1 VETLIRRCAGLDVH
15 KASVVACVRV
25 IDENGELL
33 SFTQSFGTTTS
44 DLLKLNDWLMSYAVT
59 LVGMESTGVYWKP
72 VYTLLEAEF
81 ECWLLNAQ
89 HLRNVPGRKTDVAD
103 AAWIAQLVAHG
114 LVRPSFVPPK
124 EIRELRELTRYRK
137 AVIQGRSR
145 EAQRLHKTLESAG
158 IKLANVATDI
168 LGVSGRDILQ
178 ALIAGTHDPDVLAEL
193 ARGRLRKKLPA
204 LRNALTGW
212 FSPTH
217 RVLVG
222 ELLAHLEYLDESIER
237 LCDDITAKIAPFAA
251 EIDFLDTIPGVDRRV
266 AEMLLAEIGPDM
278 SRFPTSGN
286 LASWAGQCPGNNESA
301 GKRFSG
307 KTRKGSRWQRVALVE
322 AAQAAARTKGTY
334 LASQYARIKGRHGHN
349 KAIIAVAHSILVIA
363 YHILQRRQPYNEL
376 GGDYFIERQQKAAY
390 QRRLVKQLERM
401 GYDVLLQTRS
411 AA

>member
-15 KASVVACVRV
+15 KATVVACVRV

-59 LVGMESTGVYWKP
+59 IVGMESTGVYWKA
-72 VYTLLEAEF
+72 VYTLLETEF

-114 LVRPSFVPPK
+114 LVRSSFVPPK

-137 AVIQGRSR
+137 SMIQERSR
-145 EAQRLHKTLESAG
+145 EAQRLHKTLEGAG
-158 IKLANVATDI
+158 IKISSVASDI
-168 LGVSGRDILQ
+168 LGVSGRAMLQ

-204 LRNALTGW
+204 LRKALAGW

-217 RVLVG
+217 RVLVS
-222 ELLAHLEYLDESIER
+222 ELLAHLEYLDESIAR
-237 LCDDITAKIAPFAA
+237 LSDDIGAMIAPFSAA
-251 EIDFLDTIPGVDRRV
+251 IDLLDTIPGINRRT
-266 AEMLLAEIGPDM
+266 AEVVLAEIGPDM
-278 SRFPTSGN
+278 SRFSSSAH
-286 LASWAGQCPGNNESA
+286 LASWAGMCPGNNESA
-301 GKRFSG
+301 GKHFSG
-307 KTRKGSRWQRVALVE
+307 RTRKGSKWLRTALVE
-322 AAQAAARTKGTY
+322 SAQAAARTKDTY
-334 LASQYARIKGRHGHN
+334 LAAQYARIKGRHGHN
-349 KAIIAVAHSILVIA
+349 KAIFAVAHSILVIA
-363 YHILQRRQPYNEL
+363 FHIRQRGQPYNEL
-376 GGDYFIERQQKAAY
+376 GGDYFIERQQKDAY

-401 GYDVLLQTRS
+401 GFEVALTS
-411 AA
+411 KAA

>member
-15 KASVVACVRV
+15 KATVVACVRV

-59 LVGMESTGVYWKP
+59 IVGMESTGVYWKA
-72 VYTLLEAEF
+72 VYTLLETEF

-114 LVRPSFVPPK
+114 LVRSSFVPPK

-137 AVIQGRSR
+137 SMIQERSR
-145 EAQRLHKTLESAG
+145 EAQRLHKTLEGAG
-158 IKLANVATDI
+158 IKISSVASDI
-168 LGVSGRDILQ
+168 LGVSGRAMLQ

-204 LRNALTGW
+204 LRKALAGW

-217 RVLVG
+217 RVLVS

-237 LCDDITAKIAPFAA
+237 LSDDIGAMIAPFSAA
-251 EIDFLDTIPGVDRRV
+251 IDLLDTIPGINRRT
-266 AEMLLAEIGPDM
+266 AEVVLAEIGPDM
-278 SRFPTSGN
+278 SRFSSSAH
-286 LASWAGQCPGNNESA
+286 LASWAGMCPGNNESA
-301 GKRFSG
+301 GKHFSG
-307 KTRKGSRWQRVALVE
+307 RTRKGSKWLRTALVE
-322 AAQAAARTKGTY
+322 SAQAAARTKDTY
-334 LASQYARIKGRHGHN
+334 LAAQYARIKGRHGHN
-349 KAIIAVAHSILVIA
+349 KAIFAVAHSILVIA
-363 YHILQRRQPYNEL
+363 FHILQRGQPYNEL
-376 GGDYFIERQQKAAY
+376 GGDYFIERQQKDAY

-401 GYDVLLQTRS
+401 GFEVALTS
-411 AA
+411 KAA